1 MPINRRRP
9 HGQSIR
15 FIAAL
20 QNEAG
25 IIANARRRRNGIC
38 AMCGRPTSQW
48 YGAPHKAYDAV
59 KNNRTGSETMNGA
72 EVIADILKR
81 EGTEFLSC
89 YPRNPVIE
97 PCAALDIRPILC
109 RQERVGV
116 GIADGFSRIKRGK
129 RNGVFAAQA
138 GPGIENAFPGVAQA
152 FSENVPL
159 LVVSGGMPLAR
170 QYSRPVFRAAEVF
183 RPVTKWSA
191 LAHSVQELPDL
202 LRRSYHAMR
211 SGKAG
216 PVLIEVP
223 DEVFTAEYNGTVDY
237 VPVPVQRAAPDPDAI
252 KKAVEMLLAAK
263 HPVLWAGQG
272 VHYAEASAQLA
283 ALAEMLPAPV
293 VATNPGKSAIPDSH
307 PLALGASTRSRSKP
321 FADFLNR
328 ADLVVAIGS
337 SLTITN
343 FGPAVP
349 PGKTI
354 IHSSN
359 DAADINKEYRA
370 DHAVVG
376 DAALVIDALI
386 AELARKRSGSG
397 GNALAALKEDIA
409 AGKKAWRDEWS
420 KHLDSGE
427 TPINQYRV
435 IRDMMRTLDRD
446 NVIITH
452 DSGSPREQLLPFWET
467 TSAGSYMG
475 WGKSTQL
482 GYGLGI
488 TMGAK
493 LAAPKKLCINV
504 MGDAAIGMTGMDIE
518 TAARN
523 RIGILTVV
531 FNNGVMAAERDVLK
545 LSAKKYGALTV
556 SGNYT
561 KVAQGLNV
569 DATRVEKPADIVP
582 ALKDAVAVTETGAPF
597 LLEFVV
603 KEGYDF
609 SRYA

>member
-1 MPINRRRP
+1 
-9 HGQSIR
+9 
-15 FIAAL
+15 
-20 QNEAG
+20 
-25 IIANARRRRNGIC
+25 
-38 AMCGRPTSQW
+38 
-48 YGAPHKAYDAV
+48 
-59 KNNRTGSETMNGA
+59 MNGA
-72 EVIADILKR
+72 AVIAEILKR
-81 EGTEFLSC
+81 EGTKFLSC
-89 YPRNPVIE
+89 YPRNPLIE
-97 PCAALDIRPILC
+97 ASAALDIRPILC

-116 GIADGFSRIKRGK
+116 GIADGYSRVKRGK

-159 LVVSGGMPLAR
+159 LVIAGGMPLGR
-170 QYSRPVFRAAEVF
+170 QYVRPVFRAANVF

-202 LRRSYHAMR
+202 MRRAYHAMR

-223 DEVFTAEYNGTVDY
+223 DEVFTAEYQGPLDY
-237 VPVPVQRAAPDPDAI
+237 TPLPLQRAAPDPA
-252 KKAVEMLLAAK
+252 AVKIAAEMLLAAK
-263 HPVLWAGQG
+263 QPLLWAGQG
-272 VHYAEASAQLA
+272 VHYAEASEQLA
-283 ALAEMLPAPV
+283 ALAELLPAPV
-293 VATNPGKSAIPDSH
+293 VATNPGKSAIADSH
-307 PLALGASTRSRSKP
+307 PLALGAATRSRSKM
-321 FADFLNR
+321 FADFMSR
-328 ADLVVAIGS
+328 ADLILAIGS
-337 SLTITN
+337 SLTVTN

-349 PGKTI
+349 ASKTI

-359 DAADINKEYRA
+359 DPSDINKEYRA
-370 DHAVVG
+370 DHALVG

-386 AELARKRSGSG
+386 TELSNRKSSSGD
-397 GNALAALKEDIA
+397 NALAALKADIA
-409 AGKKAWRDEWS
+409 AGKKAWLDEWS
-420 KHLDSGE
+420 KHLSSDE
-427 TPINQYRV
+427 IPINQYRV
-435 IRDMMRTLDRD
+435 IRDLMRTVDRD

-467 TSAGSYMG
+467 TVPGSYMG

-493 LAAPKKLCINV
+493 LAAPKKLCVNV

-523 RIGILTVV
+523 RIAVLTIV

-545 LSAKKYGALTV
+545 LSTKKYGALTV
-556 SGNYT
+556 SGNYA
-561 KVAQGLNV
+561 KVAEGLNV
-569 DATRVEKPADIVP
+569 ASTRVEKPAAIVP
-582 ALKDAVAVTETGAPF
+582 AIKDAVTVTETGAPF
-597 LLEFVV
+597 LLEFIV

-609 SRYA
+609 SRYS

>member
-1 MPINRRRP
+1 
-9 HGQSIR
+9 
-15 FIAAL
+15 
-20 QNEAG
+20 
-25 IIANARRRRNGIC
+25 
-38 AMCGRPTSQW
+38 
-48 YGAPHKAYDAV
+48 
-59 KNNRTGSETMNGA
+59 MNGA
-72 EVIADILKR
+72 EIIAEILKR

-138 GPGIENAFPGVAQA
+138 GPGIENAFPGIAQA
-152 FSENVPL
+152 YSENVPL
-159 LVVSGGMPLAR
+159 LVVAGGMPLAR
-170 QYSRPVFRAAEVF
+170 RYVRPVFRAADVL

-202 LRRSYHAMR
+202 MRRAYHAMR

-216 PVLIEVP
+216 PVLIEVS
-223 DEVFTAEYNGTVDY
+223 DEVFTAEYKGTLDY

-272 VHYAEASAQLA
+272 VHYAEAAEQLA

-307 PLALGASTRSRSKP
+307 PLALGAATRSRSKP
-321 FADFLNR
+321 FADFMNR
-328 ADLVVAIGS
+328 ADLVLAIGS
-337 SLTITN
+337 SLTVTN

-349 PGKTI
+349 PGKML

-359 DAADINKEYRA
+359 EAADINKDYRA
-370 DHAVVG
+370 DHGVVG
-376 DAALVIDALI
+376 DAALVVDALI
-386 AELARKRSGSG
+386 AELSRRRPGSG

-409 AGKKAWRDEWS
+409 AGKKAWRDEWA
-420 KHLDSGE
+420 KHLDSDE

-467 TSAGSYMG
+467 TAAGSYMG

-493 LAAPKKLCINV
+493 LAAPEKLCINV

-523 RIGILTVV
+523 RIAILTVV

-545 LSAKKYGALTV
+545 LSTKKYGALTV

-569 DATRVEKPADIVP
+569 DSARVDKPADIVP
-582 ALKDAVAVTETGAPF
+582 ALKNAVAVTETGAPF
-597 LLEFVV
+597 LLEFMV

>member
-1 MPINRRRP
+1 M
-9 HGQSIR
+9 Q
-15 FIAAL
+15 
-20 QNEAG
+20 
-25 IIANARRRRNGIC
+25 
-38 AMCGRPTSQW
+38 
-48 YGAPHKAYDAV
+48 
-59 KNNRTGSETMNGA
+59 MNGA
-72 EVIADILKR
+72 AVIAEILKR

-89 YPRNPVIE
+89 YPRNPLIE
-97 PCAALDIRPILC
+97 ASAAVDIRPILC

-116 GIADGFSRIKRGK
+116 GIADGYSRVKRGK

-159 LVVSGGMPLAR
+159 LVIAGGMPLGR
-170 QYSRPVFRAAEVF
+170 QYVRPVFRAASVF

-202 LRRSYHAMR
+202 MRRAYHAMR

-223 DEVFTAEYNGTVDY
+223 DEVFTAEYQGRLDY
-237 VPVPVQRAAPDPDAI
+237 APVPVQRAAPDPAAV
-252 KKAVEMLLAAK
+252 KKAAEMLLAAK
-263 HPVLWAGQG
+263 QPLLWAGQG
-272 VHYAEASAQLA
+272 VHYAEASEQLA
-283 ALAEMLPAPV
+283 ALAELLPAPV
-293 VATNPGKSAIPDSH
+293 VATNPGKSAIADSH
-307 PLALGASTRSRSKP
+307 PLALGAATRSRSKM
-321 FADFLNR
+321 FADFMGR
-328 ADLVVAIGS
+328 ADLILAIGS
-337 SLTITN
+337 SLTVTN
-343 FGPAVP
+343 FGPSVP

-359 DAADINKEYRA
+359 DAFDINKEYRA
-370 DHAVVG
+370 DHALVG

-386 AELARKRSGSG
+386 TELNRRKSGSDH
-397 GNALAALKEDIA
+397 NTLAALKADIA
-409 AGKKAWRDEWS
+409 AGKKAWLDEWS
-420 KHLDSGE
+420 KHLNSDE
-427 TPINQYRV
+427 IPINQYRV
-435 IRDMMRTLDRD
+435 IRDLMRTLGRD

-467 TSAGSYMG
+467 TVPGSYLG

-493 LAAPKKLCINV
+493 LAAPQKLCVNV

-523 RIGILTVV
+523 RIAILTVV

-545 LSAKKYGALTV
+545 LSTKKYGALTV
-556 SGNYT
+556 SGNYA
-561 KVAQGLNV
+561 KVAEGLNV
-569 DATRVEKPADIVP
+569 ASARVEKPAAIVP
-582 ALKDAVAVTETGAPF
+582 AIKDAVAVTETGAPF

-609 SRYA
+609 SRYS